1 MPRYVYPLAAPANE
15 YGVAWNLN
23 RSPRSKRLLKQKGRY
38 RAVVIVLDRSY
49 LDKALT
55 GSLCKTPSR
64 DLLGGVIQ

>member
-1 MPRYVYPLAAPANE
+1 
-15 YGVAWNLN
+15 
-23 RSPRSKRLLKQKGRY
+23 
-38 RAVVIVLDRSY
+38 LDRSY